1 MPALPLDEAG
11 KYVAGA
17 YGVFVALILIYV
29 AIMAAKL
36 QRIERELQSLTE
48 LAQRPPPGARLM
60 AAVTRRRLRRIESL
74 LARWRKR
81 GRHWDTRPYYPAIL
95 DIAGPHGARRR
106 GRQGRRGQDRGP
118 AARRR
123 ARARRVAHGHR
134 HGAPLGGGGRIELE
148 LRAYESADLDG
159 AFLVVA
165 ATEDNQT
172 NVRVFEDA
180 EARQMLCNVVDV
192 THLCNFILPSIVRR
206 GDLAIA
212 VSTGG
217 ASPAMARRIR
227 LSLGECYGDEYAV
240 AMELL
245 GSLRE
250 ELKQMYP
257 APEDRKV
264 LFERM
269 VYSDFMDMV
278 RAGDADG
285 IEAWVQRCI
294 DEGPGYASPEEHQSD
309 ARGGAARSAS
319 CASSRWRSRTSP
331 VP

>member
-1 MPALPLDEAG
+1 
-11 KYVAGA
+11 
-17 YGVFVALILIYV
+17 
-29 AIMAAKL
+29 MAAS
-36 QRIERELQSLTE
+36 RERPL
-48 LAQRPPPGARLM
+48 ARLRG
-60 AAVTRRRLRRIESL
+60 AFARLRDGRASGAPPARVKGL

-95 DIAGPHGARRR
+95 DIARRTTIVVGAGEVGEGKIEGLLRGGARVRVVSHTATDNVRR
-106 GRQGRRGQDRGP
+106 W
-118 AARRR
+118 AAD
-123 ARARRVAHGHR
+123 
-134 HGAPLGGGGRIELE
+134 GRIELE
-148 LRAYESADLDG
+148 LRAYESTDLEG
-159 AFLVVA
+159 AFLVIA
-165 ATEDNQT
+165 ATEDNAT

-227 LSLGECYGDEYAV
+227 LSLEQCYGDEYAL
-240 AMELL
+240 AMKLL

-250 ELKQMYP
+250 ELKRVYP
-257 APEDRKV
+257 APADRKV
-264 LFERM
+264 LFERI

-278 RAGDADG
+278 RAGDAER

-294 DEGPGYASPEEHQSD
+294 DEGPGYASPEEHRASLE
-309 ARGGAARSAS
+309 AARPE
-319 CASSRWRSRTSP
+319 CKLRFQPLEIENLVDTVNGR
-331 VP
+331 

>member
-1 MPALPLDEAG
+1 
-11 KYVAGA
+11 
-17 YGVFVALILIYV
+17 
-29 AIMAAKL
+29 MAA
-36 QRIERELQSLTE
+36 
-48 LAQRPPPGARLM
+48 
-60 AAVTRRRLRRIESL
+60 TRHGPIQDL
-74 LARWRKR
+74 LARWGRR
-81 GRHWDTRPYYPAIL
+81 GRHWETRPYYPAIL
-95 DIAGPHGARRR
+95 DIAGRTAIVVGAGRVGEGKIDGLLRAGARVRVVSLTATDTVR
-106 GRQGRRGQDRGP
+106 TW
-118 AARRR
+118 AAD
-123 ARARRVAHGHR
+123 
-134 HGAPLGGGGRIELE
+134 GRIELE

-159 AFLVVA
+159 AFLVIA
-165 ATEDNQT
+165 ATEDNAT

-227 LSLGECYGDEYAV
+227 LSLAECYGDEYAV

-250 ELKQMYP
+250 ELKAMYP
-257 APEDRKV
+257 SPEDRKV

-278 RAGDADG
+278 RAGDAAG
-285 IEAWVQRCI
+285 LEAWVQRCI
-294 DEGPGYASPEEHQSD
+294 DEGPGYASREEHR
-309 ARGGAARSAS
+309 AMLEAARPECKLRFHPLEIEHLADTVNG
-319 CASSRWRSRTSP
+319 R
-331 VP
+331 